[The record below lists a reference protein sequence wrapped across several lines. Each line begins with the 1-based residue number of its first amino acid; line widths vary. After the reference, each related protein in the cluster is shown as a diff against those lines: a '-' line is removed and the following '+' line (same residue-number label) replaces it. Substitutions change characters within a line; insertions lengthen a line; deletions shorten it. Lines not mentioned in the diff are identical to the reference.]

1 MLAVYWCSQ
10 FTKDPQQSDYL
21 KSVAV
26 VATANNFVCGSVSGA
41 VLGVAASLWKGGNI

>member
-1 MLAVYWCSQ
+1 MYWCSQ

-26 VATANNFVCGSVSGA
+26 VATANNFACGSVSGV
-41 VLGVAASLWKGGNI
+41 VLEVAPSLWKGGSI